1 MSFTHLHVTTT
12 FSPGHGT
19 AAPADLAAAAA
30 MQGATALACTDHDG
44 LYGAVDHVVA
54 CRAHGLAPLLGVNLA
69 VLEPGDGRARGH
81 ASGRVVVLAHGGGEG
96 YRALCQLV
104 ADAHVHT
111 TGRAGAAGP
120 PGVTRQELA
129 ARAVDPGSGTPLL
142 TVLLGPES
150 DVGLAMQGPRY
161 LRPRTLF
168 KEWLAAMPTGTVA
181 AEVVSHHTDPGS
193 TVTTDHFTTA
203 HATRMLKLAREHH
216 IPAILS
222 NAVRHLSAPA
232 PAPQETPARES
243 PVRKGPM
250 QEGPA
255 STPSSPHLALAPA
268 DRDLRQ
274 PAGTQAFL
282 KNISEMEQT
291 ARGICHAADLRVKD
305 LEQLLEDT
313 HRLAQ
318 TCRLDP
324 ATDLGW
330 GTALLPEAKVL
341 GLTMAPQAELAE
353 RCQTALERRVSGL
366 SAAEG
371 LDLRESVARELDV
384 IETRGAASFYLAA
397 ADVTA
402 TIRGLGI
409 RVSGRSWTTASVVAH
424 LLGISSINPL
434 GLPTEGGSPPSANAA
449 APEGTAAL
457 EGTAPDVFPPLE
469 LDLEAGR
476 LREVHRALARRFG
489 KDRLCLLG
497 SAPAADPG
505 PGASPLLAGA
515 GTLVEVSDPS
525 GTLPGGLSR
534 RSSGVLLG
542 DASLLHRIPAQ
553 PGPSGLPLSQYAPG
567 DLGHWG
573 FLRVTLR
580 ESAAQTVIARTL
592 RRIHDQEVTADLDPG
607 EAEPSEEAL
616 ALLESGQGPY
626 DLTDPADVLA
636 ARHVTWLRSHHPAA
650 SIAACW
656 DSPAGSVP
664 QNVLRAEAR
673 KLGIPVLPLD
683 VNRSA
688 EECEAEDHRET
699 PDGAAAGTHEK
710 FRAHE
715 TPDTPE
721 WFRADEN
728 TSTHEA
734 PGTHESPVTPRSSRG
749 LGLRPGLRDVPGLSA
764 AERKRLMAAR
774 PYHSVEELLTRAAVS
789 RATVRKLAEA
799 GALDALC
806 GPAGGQEA
814 RAALVRNLQELAH
827 RPSSVPLAGVRGQ
840 LTLPLGD
847 RLEVHDGEEP
857 VPGSPVEGAPANE
870 SATDAG
876 AAADDDPAADPEA
889 AGTEAVDSEAGAET
903 PSGATAGLAAV
914 VGAPRLSRVRT
925 PAPPEFPPPTS
936 RTPDPVRRTGSG

>member
-30 MQGATALACTDHDG
+30 MQGTTALACTDHDG

-69 VLEPGDGRARGH
+69 VLEPDGGRARGRS
-81 ASGRVVVLAHGGGEG
+81 SGRVVVLAHGGGGG
-96 YRALCQLV
+96 YRALCRLV

-111 TGRAGAAGP
+111 AGRAGAAVP

-181 AEVVSHHTDPGS
+181 AEVVSHHTGPGS
-193 TVTTDHFTTA
+193 TFTTGQFTMAHFSTA
-203 HATRMLKLAREHH
+203 HAARMLKLAREHH

-232 PAPQETPARES
+232 PAPQES
-243 PVRKGPM
+243 PLQQGLASR
-250 QEGPA
+250 PA
-255 STPSSPHLALAPA
+255 SPRLALAPA
-268 DRDLRQ
+268 GRDLRQ

-313 HRLAQ
+313 HRLAE

-330 GTALLPEAKVL
+330 GTALLPEATVL

-353 RCQTALERRVSGL
+353 RCQTALDRSASGL

-371 LDLRESVARELDV
+371 LDLRERVARELAV
-384 IETRGAASFYLAA
+384 IETRGGASFYLAA
-397 ADVTA
+397 ADVTE
-402 TIRGLGI
+402 TLRGLGI

-424 LLGISSINPL
+424 LLGISSVNPL
-434 GLPTEGGSPPSANAA
+434 SLPTESGSSPSASAA
-449 APEGTAAL
+449 AADAGPAPEGAAAL
-457 EGTAPDVFPPLE
+457 EGTTPDVFPPLE
-469 LDLEAGR
+469 LDLEAGG
-476 LREVHRALARRFG
+476 LREVHRALTRRFG
-489 KDRLCLLG
+489 KDRVCLLG

-505 PGASPLLAGA
+505 PEASPLLEGA
-515 GTLVEVSDPS
+515 ETLVEVSDPS

-542 DASLLHRIPAQ
+542 DASLLHRIPTQ
-553 PGPSGLPLSQYAPG
+553 PGTAGLPLSQYAPE

-580 ESAAQTVIARTL
+580 ESSAQTVIARTL
-592 RRIHDQEVTADLDPG
+592 RRIHGQEVTADLDPG

-616 ALLESGQGPY
+616 ALLESEQGLFA
-626 DLTDPADVLA
+626 LTDPADVLA
-636 ARHVTWLRSHHPAA
+636 ARHVTWLRSHHPAEF
-650 SIAACW
+650 IAACW

-699 PDGAAAGTHEK
+699 PAGAAGTHERARTPER

-715 TPDTPE
+715 TPGTPE
-721 WFRADEN
+721 WSRA
-728 TSTHEA
+728 HEKTGTQESSGA
-734 PGTHESPVTPRSSRG
+734 PASSRD

-764 AERKRLMAAR
+764 AERKRLIAGR

-789 RATVRKLAEA
+789 RATVKKLAEA

-814 RAALVRNLQELAH
+814 RAALIRNLQELAH
-827 RPSSVPLAGVRGQ
+827 RPSGVPLAGVRGQ

-847 RLEVHDGEEP
+847 GLEVHDAEGLL
-857 VPGSPVEGAPANE
+857 PGSPAEDAPGTA

-876 AAADDDPAADPEA
+876 ADM
-889 AGTEAVDSEAGAET
+889 DSEAPDSEAEAET
-903 PSGATAGLAAV
+903 PGGAASEPTVTPAH
-914 VGAPRLSRVRT
+914 RQLSRVRT
-925 PAPPEFPPPTS
+925 PAPSEFPPPTS

>member
-19 AAPADLAAAAA
+19 AAPAELAAAAA

-44 LYGAVDHVVA
+44 LYGAVDHLVA
-54 CRAHGLAPLLGVNLA
+54 CRAHGLAPLLGVSLA
-69 VLEPGDGRARGH
+69 VLEPDDGRARGR

-96 YRALCQLV
+96 YRALCRLV

-111 TGRAGAAGP
+111 AGRAGTLVP
-120 PGVTRQELA
+120 PGATRQELA

-181 AEVVSHHTDPGS
+181 AEAVSHHTGPGS
-193 TVTTDHFTTA
+193 TVTTGQSTSAHFTTA
-203 HATRMLKLAREHH
+203 HAARMLKLAREHH

-243 PVRKGPM
+243 PVQKDPVRKGPI

-268 DRDLRQ
+268 GRDLRP

-313 HRLAQ
+313 HRLAE

-330 GTALLPEAKVL
+330 GTALLPEATVL

-371 LDLRESVARELDV
+371 LELREHAARELDV

-409 RVSGRSWTTASVVAH
+409 RVSGRSWTTASVVAR
-424 LLGISSINPL
+424 LLGISAVDPL
-434 GLPTEGGSPPSANAA
+434 GLPTESGLPLSASAA
-449 APEGTAAL
+449 APEGTV
-457 EGTAPDVFPPLE
+457 PDVFPPLE
-469 LDLEAGR
+469 LDLEAGG

-489 KDRLCLLG
+489 KDRVCLLG
-497 SAPAADPG
+497 SAPAVDPG
-505 PGASPLLAGA
+505 PEASPLLAEA

-534 RSSGVLLG
+534 RSSG
-542 DASLLHRIPAQ
+542 
-553 PGPSGLPLSQYAPG
+553 
-567 DLGHWG
+567 
-573 FLRVTLR
+573 
-580 ESAAQTVIARTL
+580 
-592 RRIHDQEVTADLDPG
+592 
-607 EAEPSEEAL
+607 
-616 ALLESGQGPY
+616 
-626 DLTDPADVLA
+626 
-636 ARHVTWLRSHHPAA
+636 
-650 SIAACW
+650 
-656 DSPAGSVP
+656 
-664 QNVLRAEAR
+664 
-673 KLGIPVLPLD
+673 
-683 VNRSA
+683 
-688 EECEAEDHRET
+688 
-699 PDGAAAGTHEK
+699 
-710 FRAHE
+710 
-715 TPDTPE
+715 
-721 WFRADEN
+721 
-728 TSTHEA
+728 
-734 PGTHESPVTPRSSRG
+734 
-749 LGLRPGLRDVPGLSA
+749 
-764 AERKRLMAAR
+764 
-774 PYHSVEELLTRAAVS
+774 
-789 RATVRKLAEA
+789 
-799 GALDALC
+799 
-806 GPAGGQEA
+806 
-814 RAALVRNLQELAH
+814 
-827 RPSSVPLAGVRGQ
+827 
-840 LTLPLGD
+840 
-847 RLEVHDGEEP
+847 
-857 VPGSPVEGAPANE
+857 
-870 SATDAG
+870 
-876 AAADDDPAADPEA
+876 
-889 AGTEAVDSEAGAET
+889 
-903 PSGATAGLAAV
+903 
-914 VGAPRLSRVRT
+914 
-925 PAPPEFPPPTS
+925 
-936 RTPDPVRRTGSG
+936 